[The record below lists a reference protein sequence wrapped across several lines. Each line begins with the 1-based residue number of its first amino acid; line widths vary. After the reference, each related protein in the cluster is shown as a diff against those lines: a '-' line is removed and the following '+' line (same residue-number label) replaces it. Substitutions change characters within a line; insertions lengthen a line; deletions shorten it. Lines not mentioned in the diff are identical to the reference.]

1 MTNAN
6 GDETELDLMKQIN
19 ALESEEQDLTDQ
31 MRQKE
36 ALLDKIKQQQKEMQD
51 VLLKEMREEYHK
63 KISVAVEEIQRLE
76 SEKNKTL
83 QSSAGNA

>member
-63 KISVAVEEIQRLE
+63 KISVAVEEI
-76 SEKNKTL
+76 
-83 QSSAGNA
+83 